1 MLKRIRQRNGITR
14 HRKYGVNVTLSITQK
29 TRNTKNVKPKLMRDD
44 MFFEK
49 RKRYFGTFIFE
60 KIEALSKSEDI
71 PVPVASLK
79 KEKTIFPQ
87 KR

>member
-1 MLKRIRQRNGITR
+1 MQKR
-14 HRKYGVNVTLSITQK
+14 
-29 TRNTKNVKPKLMRDD
+29 RNTKNVKPKLISADI
-44 MFFEK
+44 FFEN

-60 KIEALSKSEDI
+60 NMDELSRSDDI